1 LVADEPCLA
10 HALDAQVH
18 SVLGQSALVCSFD
31 SIRDYLGPDRHGLLV
46 LAAASAAD
54 SKRVVRLVQ
63 DVSLLKWPATILVLA
78 DKAAR
83 TKHMNQL
90 QGRVAQFLRWPTDAR
105 QLGDLLKQPPT
116 TGPIQPIPKE
126 KGLEEVLGRSL
137 LRSTPS
143 LLPLVSRLVL
153 ASQHD
158 VPVLLTGETG
168 TGKSYLARLIHQ
180 ASPRKRQGFLV
191 TPCGALVSTLIE
203 SELFGHA
210 AGAFTGADRARQG
223 KFAAAGTGTLLLD
236 EIDALG
242 LDGQAKL
249 MRVFDTGEF
258 EPVGSNDVQH
268 CKARIM
274 VASNWNLEEAA
285 KQGRFRR
292 DLYYRLSVLSF
303 HLPPLRERVED
314 IEPLV
319 RAMAVR
325 FSNRFQKELFDISSQ
340 ALATLQAFPWP
351 GNIRQLE
358 NAVQQAVLVSQGPL
372 LLFEHLAS
380 PIRDYRAP
388 TAEATNDSLV
398 PPFSS
403 PEQSEQTI
411 LQETLDR
418 CGCNRTRAAASL
430 GISRTTLY
438 HKLKKHG
445 FWAGPGR
452 QLRLREDK

>member
-1 LVADEPCLA
+1 LVADEPRLA

-31 SIRDYLGPDRHGLLV
+31 SIRDHLGPDRHGLLV

-78 DKAAR
+78 DKAAQ
-83 TKHMNQL
+83 TEHMNQL
-90 QGRVAQFLRWPTDAR
+90 QGRIARFLRWPADAR
-105 QLGDLLKQPPT
+105 QLGNLLKQPPS
-116 TGPIQPIPKE
+116 GEPILPVPKE
-126 KGLEEVLGRSL
+126 KGLAETLGRSL

-143 LLPLVSRLVL
+143 LLPLVDRLVL

-168 TGKSYLARLIHQ
+168 TGKSYLARVIHQ
-180 ASPRKRQGFLV
+180 ASSRKHHGFLV
-191 TPCGALVSTLIE
+191 APCGALVSTLIE

-210 AGAFTGADRARQG
+210 AGAFTGAERHRQG
-223 KFAAAGTGTLLLD
+223 KFAAAGSGTLLLD
-236 EIDALG
+236 EIEALG
-242 LDGQAKL
+242 LEEQAKL
-249 MRVFDTGEF
+249 MRVMDTGEF
-258 EPVGSNDVQH
+258 EPVGSNDVQY
-268 CKARIM
+268 CKARLMI
-274 VASNWNLEEAA
+274 ASNWNLEEAA
-285 KQGRFRR
+285 KQGKFRP

-319 RAMAVR
+319 RAMTVR
-325 FSNRFQKELFDISSQ
+325 FSNQFQKELFDISSQ
-340 ALATLQAFPWP
+340 ALAALEAFPWP

-358 NAVQQAVLVSQGPL
+358 HAVQQAVLVSHGPL
-372 LLFEHLAS
+372 LLFEHLAP
-380 PIRDYRAP
+380 PIRDYQP
-388 TAEATNDSLV
+388 PLGEAEDSLV
-398 PPFSS
+398 APLSD
-403 PEQSEQTI
+403 PEQSERTL

-418 CGCNRTRAAASL
+418 CGYNRTRAAASL

-445 FWAGPGR
+445 FWTGPGR
-452 QLRLREDK
+452 PLRLSQDE